1 MTMENDTQTS
11 GMPIGKASL
20 WLVVLLLIIGG
31 FVWYGGKSGE
41 QDVIKIGVIASLTG
55 TGAVR
60 GESAQQGITLALEKI
75 KQSGVL
81 KGSEVELI
89 YEDVP
94 LNQPKSAP
102 AALQKLTTVDKV
114 SAIIG
119 PMGSTVVMSVA
130 PTVDAIG
137 VPLIVHTA
145 SVLKATEGNEYLFRL
160 WPTARNYVDLIA
172 PEVVKR
178 GYKKIAVLSAT
189 QENTIDFFNVFQEKI
204 PTLGA
209 TLAISEQVT
218 ADVKDFRTQLT
229 KIKAAQPDALF
240 LNLFEG
246 QIGVAADQARKLGI
260 TAPLFTNSVMSA
272 VELAVN
278 PAALE
283 GVWFPRFVGYTDEA
297 KQEFITRFG
306 KEPGNPET
314 AAAAHDALLA
324 LAQVIGTVG
333 TNPEKIK
340 DALYQEEFT
349 GSIGEFRFLPSGE
362 SELKLNLREVRNGEI
377 VVVK

>member
-1 MTMENDTQTS
+1 MNQ
-11 GMPIGKASL
+11 KHWL
-20 WLVVLLLIIGG
+20 WFGVIIVLLAAGSWFAFG
-31 FVWYGGKSGE
+31 RQE
-41 QDVIKIGVIASLTG
+41 TTTAIKIGVIASLTG

-60 GESAQQGITLALEKI
+60 GESAQQGLTLALEKI

-81 KGSEVELI
+81 KGREVEPV

-94 LNQPKSAP
+94 LNQPKNAP

-130 PTVDAIG
+130 PIVDSAGI
-137 VPLIVHTA
+137 PLIVHTA
-145 SVLKATEGNEYLFRL
+145 SVLKATENNEYLFRL
-160 WPTARNYVDLIA
+160 WTTANNYASVIL
-172 PEVVKR
+172 EGVKER
-178 GYKKIAVLSAT
+178 GYKRIAVLSAT
-189 QENTIDFFNVFQEKI
+189 QENTIDLLTVLQEK
-204 PTLGA
+204 LASVGA
-209 TLAISEQVT
+209 EFVVSEQVA
-218 ADVKDFRTQLT
+218 ADVRDFRTQLT

-260 TAPLFTNSVMSA
+260 TVPLFTNSVMSA

-283 GVWFPRFVGYTDEA
+283 GAWFPRFSGYTDIA
-297 KQEFITRFG
+297 KQEFIARFG

-314 AAAAHDALLA
+314 AAAAHDSLLA
-324 LAQVIGTVG
+324 LAQVIGKVG
-333 TNPEKIK
+333 TNPAKIK
-340 DALYQEEFT
+340 DALYQKEFT
-349 GSIGEFRFLPSGE
+349 GSIGAFRFLPSGE
-362 SELKLNLREVRNGEI
+362 SDLKLDLRVVKNGEI

>member
-1 MTMENDTQTS
+1 MENNTQTS
-11 GMPIGKASL
+11 GFPLGKTL
-20 WLVVLLLIIGG
+20 PWLTILLLIIGG
-31 FVWYGGKSGE
+31 FVWYGNKSGE
-41 QDVIKIGVIASLTG
+41 QDSIKIGVIASLTG

-60 GESAQQGITLALEKI
+60 GESAQQGLMLALEKI

-81 KGSEVELI
+81 KGREIELV

-102 AALQKLTTVDKV
+102 SALQKLVEVDKV
-114 SAIIG
+114 TAIIG

-130 PTVDAIG
+130 ATVDAVG
-137 VPLIVHTA
+137 VPIIVHTA
-145 SVLKATEGNEYLFRL
+145 SALKATEGNNYLFRL
-160 WPTARNYVDLIA
+160 WPTANNYASVILEGIK
-172 PEVVKR
+172 ER
-178 GYKKIAVLSAT
+178 GYKRITVLSAT
-189 QENTIDFFNVFQEKI
+189 QENTIDLLTVLESQVASV
-204 PTLGA
+204 GA
-209 TLAISEQVT
+209 EFVVLEQVA
-218 ADVKDFRTQLT
+218 ADVRDFRTQLT
-229 KIKAAQPDALF
+229 KIKVAQPDTLF

-260 TAPLFTNSVMSA
+260 AIPIFTNGVMSA

-278 PAALE
+278 PTALE
-283 GVWFPRFVGYTDEA
+283 GAWFPRFSGYTDEA
-297 KQEFITRFG
+297 KQEFIARFG

-324 LAQVIGTVG
+324 LAQVIGKVG
-333 TNPEKIK
+333 ANPEEIK
-340 DALYQEEFT
+340 DALYQEEFI

-362 SELKLNLREVRNGEI
+362 SDLKLDLREVRNGEI